1 MKGYKNGRRKK
12 NPVFFLP
19 RSVLLIYH
27 TLQSPSIFYPC
38 VHASVSG
45 DLQRHL
51 LLPSQST
58 ITPLET
64 SSPHASSLEVQNAGL
79 SILLP
84 PRHLPLLLPNARAA
98 PAKHPVKSRHRSS
111 PSLAMRLVSSVLALP
126 LARLAPSIRQA
137 RWLVPPSAQH
147 CPLVLAINSFT
158 PWRLPGRRSPATS
171 PVFSPWLPS
180 SSPLPMFSISHAD
193 LHSSLDRWRTRTFLS
208 SCSNRR
214 HSVSHA
220 VVPSQSSPV
229 LPRPYRVLQ
238 QALRRSSGNN

>member
-1 MKGYKNGRRKK
+1 
-12 NPVFFLP
+12 
-19 RSVLLIYH
+19 
-27 TLQSPSIFYPC
+27 
-38 VHASVSG
+38 
-45 DLQRHL
+45 
-51 LLPSQST
+51 
-58 ITPLET
+58 
-64 SSPHASSLEVQNAGL
+64 
-79 SILLP
+79 
-84 PRHLPLLLPNARAA
+84 
-98 PAKHPVKSRHRSS
+98 
-111 PSLAMRLVSSVLALP
+111 MRLVSSVLALP

-238 QALRRSSGNN
+238 QALRRSRCSPPRHRFTDSAS